1 MSAWVPPPW
10 SGRRVRPRGLLAPFG
25 NLARHRGVCHQPGRL
40 RRRRI
45 RRQRN
50 RATAAPPRGT
60 VAASAQRGR
69 PPRSREEAMSNLVP
83 IVVEQTS
90 RGERSFD
97 LYSRL
102 LSGRIVFLGTP
113 VDDAVA
119 NLVMAQLIHLESE
132 DPDKDIQLYI
142 NSPGGSVTALLGIYD
157 TMRYIRCDV
166 ATTCMGQ
173 AASAAAVLLAAG
185 APGKRLGLPHSRIL
199 IHQPSGGAEGQ
210 SVDIEIQAR
219 EIIRMRRMLDEI
231 LATHTGQDVEKIGRD
246 TDRDFIMTASQAKE
260 YGIIDEIIESRQ
272 AAEELLAVASSQ

>member
-1 MSAWVPPPW
+1 
-10 SGRRVRPRGLLAPFG
+10 
-25 NLARHRGVCHQPGRL
+25 
-40 RRRRI
+40 
-45 RRQRN
+45 
-50 RATAAPPRGT
+50 
-60 VAASAQRGR
+60 
-69 PPRSREEAMSNLVP
+69 MSNLVP
-83 IVVEQTS
+83 VVVEQTT

-102 LSGRIVFLGTP
+102 LAGRIIFLGTP
-113 VDDAVA
+113 VDDTSA
-119 NLVMAQLIHLESE
+119 NLIMAQLIHLESE

-142 NSPGGSVTALLGIYD
+142 NSPGGSVTALLAIYD
-157 TMRYIRCDV
+157 TMQYVRPDV

-231 LATHTGQDVEKIGRD
+231 LATHTGQDVEKIARD

-272 AAEELLAVASSQ
+272 AAEELLAVASGQ